1 MSQVSYG
8 TITVSD
14 LTDITNVYLEY
25 AKVADNIKREEDI
38 PNDTIWSKIYP
49 EWQSGYQIWIRQV
62 TKKEGLPNEYGT
74 PYLDKA
80 INQTNNNINRIDNKL
95 KAFFWP
101 GDTNYSGAYVVA
113 KTTDDGLN
121 QNDINTYGY
130 NVGIRPASIAI
141 GYNNAPVIQLSE
153 ENGSLNIYQP
163 PTITTD
169 NNIETVIPGNL
180 MMNLSGGE
188 LNFYG
193 SNSQNPDSQ
202 LGINGL
208 ITTKG
213 EIGGWIINDNSLHS
227 SNKNT
232 WNTDIDGIYIGKNT
246 DNQQNPIFTISG
258 GRIQYVLTDDT
269 EVNEEVV
276 YYKAVYELSTDTTID
291 SSKTYY
297 IKDPNKE
304 KYTQVVNPSGNPSA
318 LNYYERTDD
327 YSIVENPGNENPKNM
342 GWYKNLGPMWY
353 INSDGSASF
362 GSLLVN
368 QTGILDVPAASI
380 RGKLNA
386 DQIEVESLWAE
397 NASIGATAD
406 RAGSSNSLIV
416 DSEYTYILSLDT
428 RPHPNKI
435 YYKEYNDYIRV
446 DSSETVVIEGKDYFE
461 NIGTVEKPI
470 YVIVDNTDGK
480 NPYAEGWFE
489 FREYSQLSNTY
500 VQNKNPYEEGWFEKT
515 EKSHIVLESN
525 KITYL
530 QTEDTTIQTG
540 QDYYEYKV
548 SYVPTTDVTPQ
559 KNKDYYTIG
568 GIEYILSTDTEI
580 NVNKDYYELDDGEYK
595 KVTPN
600 AGDNPQSNSW
610 YEIFIPYNL
619 ITSVS
624 SRSNPNSEKWYEKN
638 ISYQLV
644 SNPTGIPKNNYWYT
658 QSTTFNV
665 NLTLEDAELL
675 IKSDNNELL
684 NINPKEEKDI
694 NISALQITNRI
705 KIGQLEIAT
714 YNNGIAIRPISEDI

>member
-1 MSQVSYG
+1 MAQAVSYG
-8 TITVSD
+8 SITISD
-14 LTDITNVYLEY
+14 LTDPSTRLKYIWTNL
-25 AKVADNIKREEDI
+25 
-38 PNDTIWSKIYP
+38 S
-49 EWQSGYQIWIRQV
+49 
-62 TKKEGLPNEYGT
+62 GT
-74 PYLDKA
+74 PSYPA
-80 INQTNNNINRIDNKL
+80 GSYM
-95 KAFFWP
+95 A
-101 GDTNYSGAYVVA
+101 SGNER
-113 KTTDDGLN
+113 TFNESDSS
-121 QNDINTYGY
+121 TYGY
-130 NVGIRPASIAI
+130 NAYYGNGIKLR
-141 GYNNAPVIQLSE
+141 YNAFDLTTFTGQSLIFYKPSTVNQGDKAMELTSNA
-153 ENGSLNIYQP
+153 
-163 PTITTD
+163 
-169 NNIETVIPGNL
+169 
-180 MMNLSGGE
+180 

-193 SNSQNPDSQ
+193 SDPLNPDSY
-202 LGINGL
+202 LGTDGL
-208 ITTKG
+208 ITVNGK
-213 EIGGWIINDNSLHS
+213 IGGWIINDSSLHS
-227 SNKNT
+227 SEKEA
-232 WNTDIDGIYIGKNT
+232 WNTDEDGIYMGNHRSEDDPSKI
-246 DNQQNPIFTISG
+246 IFTISG
-258 GRIQYVLTDDT
+258 GKIQYVLTDDT
-269 EVNEEVV
+269 EVNEEVI

-297 IKDPNKE
+297 VKDPNKE
-304 KYTQVVNPSGNPSA
+304 KYTQVVNPTGNPSA
-318 LNYYERTDD
+318 LNYYERTGD
-327 YSIVENPGNENPKNM
+327 YSIVENPGNENPKDM

-406 RAGSSNSLIV
+406 RGGLSNSLIV
-416 DSEYTYILSLDT
+416 DSEYTYVLSLDT
-428 RPHPNKI
+428 RPHPNKV
-435 YYKEYNDYIRV
+435 YYEEYNDYIRV

-530 QTEDTTIQTG
+530 QTEDTAIQTG

-548 SYVPTTDVTPQ
+548 SYVPTTDVTSQ

-568 GIEYILSTDTEI
+568 AIEYILSTDTEV
-580 NVNKDYYELDDGEYK
+580 NVNKDYYKLDDGEYK

-600 AGDNPQSNSW
+600 AGDNPQSNGW

-644 SNPTGIPKNNYWYT
+644 SNPTGVPKNNYWYT

-665 NLTLEDAELL
+665 NLTLEDAELS

-705 KIGQLEIAT
+705 KIGQLEIASF
-714 YNNGIAIRPISEDI
+714 NDGIAIRPISENI